1 MLVRRKQ
8 KPKDDQRLVPHR
20 LPWQVTECERRGL
33 SNSGTEEL
41 AKFSKLSAKMVE
53 LSLQE
58 TRRNP
63 TVGDTVPNE
72 LSAVSSPLLWPS
84 TCVHT
89 IAPPAESAGR
99 VGTAAQNPAVAAA
112 TPLNQ
117 PRPQDKPCESR
128 RPDYL
133 DELRRTLGNCLARAR
148 VIGSAAVRNLGGY
161 SEPIQKAHQLA
172 TFRARIF
179 GSLVIAAQRSG
190 ELQQVLALIRKRT
203 APFIARWTQWVATTA
218 QFLAAR
224 KSAKRRLLKRAQS
237 LQRLRYRC
245 ANNFRLLMARAP
257 AFSAVMVKRFAEF
270 KVRRDSFEGDSRL
283 WTFIGMAALLS
294 LLTVAVISSVPHY
307 TPTHDTTKHIDQ
319 HTPSNVSSS
328 VPATQGIL
336 QPHRNPVAYA
346 NSTAANAVVPH
357 PARTFL
363 APKSRIRKTQLREDD
378 DYVAQDTYVYYG
390 NKGKPAR

>member
-1 MLVRRKQ
+1 MLVQRKQ
-8 KPKDDQRLVPHR
+8 KPKDDQRLVPHM
-20 LPWQVTECERRGL
+20 LPWQVTERERRGL

-58 TRRNP
+58 TGRNP
-63 TVGDTVPNE
+63 TVRGTVPNE
-72 LSAVSSPLLWPS
+72 LSAVSPPLLWPS
-84 TCVHT
+84 TCVHM

-99 VGTAAQNPAVAAA
+99 AGTAAQNPAVAA

-117 PRPQDKPCESR
+117 PQPHDKPCESR
-128 RPDYL
+128 GPDYL
-133 DELRRTLGNCLARAR
+133 DELRRTLGYWLARAR
-148 VIGSAAVRNLGGY
+148 VSASAAVPNLGGY
-161 SEPIQKAHQLA
+161 SEPTQNDHQLA
-172 TFRARIF
+172 TFRARIVS
-179 GSLVIAAQRSG
+179 SLAIAAQRTG

-203 APFIARWTQWVATTA
+203 APFIARWTQSVGTTA

-224 KSAKRRLLKRAQS
+224 KSAEQRLLKQS

-245 ANNFRLLMARAP
+245 ANNFRLLTARAP

-270 KVRRDSFEGDSRL
+270 KVSRDSFERDSRL
-283 WTFIGMAALLS
+283 WTFMGMAALLS
-294 LLTVAVISSVPHY
+294 LLAVAVISSVRHY
-307 TPTHDTTKHIDQ
+307 APTHDTTKHIDQ
-319 HTPSNVSSS
+319 PTPSNVSSS
-328 VPATQGIL
+328 VPATQGIF

-346 NSTAANAVVPH
+346 NSAAANAVVPH

-363 APKSRIRKTQLREDD
+363 APKSRIRKTHLREDG

>member
-8 KPKDDQRLVPHR
+8 KPKDDQRLVPHM

-33 SNSGTEEL
+33 SNSGTGEL
-41 AKFSKLSAKMVE
+41 AKLSKLSAKMVE

-58 TRRNP
+58 TGRDP
-63 TVGDTVPNE
+63 TVRGTVPNE
-72 LSAVSSPLLWPS
+72 LSAVSPPLLWPS
-84 TCVHT
+84 TCVHI

-99 VGTAAQNPAVAAA
+99 AGTAAQNPAVAAM
-112 TPLNQ
+112 PLNQ
-117 PRPQDKPCESR
+117 PQPHDKPCESR
-128 RPDYL
+128 GPDYL
-133 DELRRTLGNCLARAR
+133 DELRRTLGYWLARAR
-148 VIGSAAVRNLGGY
+148 VSGSAAVPNLGGY
-161 SEPIQKAHQLA
+161 SEPTQNDHQLA
-172 TFRARIF
+172 TFRARIVS
-179 GSLVIAAQRSG
+179 SLAIAAQRTG

-224 KSAKRRLLKRAQS
+224 KSAEQRLLKHAQS

-245 ANNFRLLMARAP
+245 ANNFRLLTARAP

-270 KVRRDSFEGDSRL
+270 KVRGDSQL
-283 WTFIGMAALLS
+283 WTFMGMAALLS
-294 LLTVAVISSVPHY
+294 LLAVAVISSVRRY
-307 TPTHDTTKHIDQ
+307 TPTHDATKHIDQ

-336 QPHRNPVAYA
+336 QPHRNPVAYV
-346 NSTAANAVVPH
+346 NSAAANAVVPH
-357 PARTFL
+357 PARIFL
-363 APKSRIRKTQLREDD
+363 APKSRIRKTHLRADD

>member
-8 KPKDDQRLVPHR
+8 KPKDDQRLVPHM
-20 LPWQVTECERRGL
+20 LPRQVTECERRGL
-33 SNSGTEEL
+33 SNSGTAEL
-41 AKFSKLSAKMVE
+41 AKLSKLSAKMVE

-58 TRRNP
+58 TGRNP
-63 TVGDTVPNE
+63 TVRGTVPNE
-72 LSAVSSPLLWPS
+72 LGAVSSPLLWPS
-84 TCVHT
+84 TCVHM

-99 VGTAAQNPAVAAA
+99 AGTAAQNPAVAAA

-117 PRPQDKPCESR
+117 PQPHDKPCESR
-128 RPDYL
+128 GPDYL
-133 DELRRTLGNCLARAR
+133 DELRRTLGYWLARAR
-148 VIGSAAVRNLGGY
+148 VSGSAAVRNLGGY
-161 SEPIQKAHQLA
+161 SEPTQNDHQLA

-179 GSLVIAAQRSG
+179 SSLAIAAQRTG

-224 KSAKRRLLKRAQS
+224 KSAEQRLLKHAQS

-245 ANNFRLLMARAP
+245 ANNFRLLTARAP
-257 AFSAVMVKRFAEF
+257 AFSAVMAKRFAEF
-270 KVRRDSFEGDSRL
+270 KVRGDSRL
-283 WTFIGMAALLS
+283 WTFMGMAALLS
-294 LLTVAVISSVPHY
+294 LLAVAVISSVRRY

-346 NSTAANAVVPH
+346 NSAAANAVVPH
-357 PARTFL
+357 PARIFH
-363 APKSRIRKTQLREDD
+363 APKSRIRKTHLRADD
-378 DYVAQDTYVYYG
+378 DYVAPDTYVYYG
-390 NKGKPAR
+390 NK

>member
-8 KPKDDQRLVPHR
+8 KPKDDQRLVPHM
-20 LPWQVTECERRGL
+20 LPWKVTERERRGL

-63 TVGDTVPNE
+63 TVRDTVPNE

-117 PRPQDKPCESR
+117 PQPQDKPCESR
-128 RPDYL
+128 GPDYL
-133 DELRRTLGNCLARAR
+133 DELRRTLGNWLARAR

-161 SEPIQKAHQLA
+161 SEPTQKAHQLA

-179 GSLVIAAQRSG
+179 GSLAIAAQRIG
-190 ELQQVLALIRKRT
+190 ELRQVLALIRKRT

-224 KSAKRRLLKRAQS
+224 KSAEQRLLKQS

-245 ANNFRLLMARAP
+245 ANNFRLLTARAP

-270 KVRRDSFEGDSRL
+270 KVRGDSRL
-283 WTFIGMAALLS
+283 WTFMGMAALLS
-294 LLTVAVISSVPHY
+294 LLAVAVISSVRHY

-319 HTPSNVSSS
+319 HTPSKVSSS

-336 QPHRNPVAYA
+336 QPHRNPAAYA

-363 APKSRIRKTQLREDD
+363 APKSRIRKTHLREDG
-378 DYVAQDTYVYYG
+378 DYVAQDTYVCYG

>member
-8 KPKDDQRLVPHR
+8 KPKDDQRLVPHM

-63 TVGDTVPNE
+63 TVRDTVPNE

-99 VGTAAQNPAVAAA
+99 AGTAAQNPTVAAA

-117 PRPQDKPCESR
+117 PQPHDKPCESR
-128 RPDYL
+128 GPDYL
-133 DELRRTLGNCLARAR
+133 GELRRTLGHWLARAR
-148 VIGSAAVRNLGGY
+148 VSGSAAVRNLGGY
-161 SEPIQKAHQLA
+161 SEPTQNDHHLA
-172 TFRARIF
+172 TFRARILS
-179 GSLVIAAQRSG
+179 SLAIAAQRTG

-203 APFIARWTQWVATTA
+203 APFIARWTQSVVTTA

-224 KSAKRRLLKRAQS
+224 KSAEQRLLKQS

-245 ANNFRLLMARAP
+245 ANNFRLLTARAP

-270 KVRRDSFEGDSRL
+270 KVSRDSRL
-283 WTFIGMAALLS
+283 WTFMGMAALVS
-294 LLTVAVISSVPHY
+294 LLAVAVISNVRRY

-319 HTPSNVSSS
+319 PTPSNVSSS

-336 QPHRNPVAYA
+336 QPHRNPAAHA
-346 NSTAANAVVPH
+346 NSAAANAVVPH
-357 PARTFL
+357 PARIFL
-363 APKSRIRKTQLREDD
+363 APKSRIRKTHLRADFAKPTS
-378 DYVAQDTYVYYG
+378 AQMMITW
-390 NKGKPAR
+390 PQTLTSIT